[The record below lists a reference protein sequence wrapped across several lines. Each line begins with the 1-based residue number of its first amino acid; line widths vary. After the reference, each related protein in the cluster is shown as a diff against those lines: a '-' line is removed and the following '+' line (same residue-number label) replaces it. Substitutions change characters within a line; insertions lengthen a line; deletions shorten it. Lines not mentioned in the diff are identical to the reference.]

1 MHFLG
6 QFNSVFLCYFE
17 ETQDDLDGP
26 ASYLNALLGA
36 RLLSVKLLRDSVCVE
51 NLAQITNTISS
62 LSTGPDKDKCTLGNC
77 SAAISADLTTV
88 NAREYTFDLMGL
100 QLGSSTFW
108 NGDTITVLSAWIG
121 SESAVRTRLATG
133 IHVDSH
139 HPEFGGLLY
148 AAAFKD
154 DEPLARCLVGH
165 GVDVSKQHGAYDTA
179 LQLAAYRGSERVAR
193 FLLSAGADAGN
204 PTDAS
209 TGDGPYGS
217 SLGAAAS
224 AGHTEIVRLLL
235 ERPNTRPNLGN
246 SLEEVPLFLAAQRG
260 REPVVRVL
268 LERESVDPNA
278 ADDRGE
284 RPLLAAIE
292 NQHGSTVT
300 AFLQRADV
308 YLGYGSA
315 EMTPLQLA
323 IFHGDTGIIRLL
335 LARPDLYVD
344 HGKCDISPL
353 EVQFLQARTPTQ
365 QDEFEK
371 LLREHEGVHQLLRH
385 NPLLVK
391 RLLRWAAIEGD
402 LGVARLFTEK
412 FLENPNQWRDVN
424 GSSALHAAV
433 EYNQV
438 EMVEMLLDLEDLD
451 PDTIDHDWL
460 TPLMRAK
467 RYGHGEIVRLLEADP
482 RVKRRGF
489 D

>member
-6 QFNSVFLCYFE
+6 QFNSVFLSYFQ
-17 ETQDDLDGP
+17 ETQDDLDEP

-36 RLLSVKLLRDSVCVE
+36 RLLSVKLLRDSACVE
-51 NLAQITNTISS
+51 NLTQITNAISS

-77 SAAISADLTTV
+77 SAAISAALTTV

-100 QLGSSTFW
+100 QLGSSSFW
-108 NGDTITVLSAWIG
+108 NGDTITILSAWIG

-139 HPEFGGLLY
+139 HPELGGLLY
-148 AAAFKD
+148 AAAFND
-154 DEPLARCLVGH
+154 DEPLARCLVNH
-165 GVDVSKQHGAYDTA
+165 GVDVAKQHGAYDTA
-179 LQLAAYRGSERVAR
+179 LQLATYRGSERVVR
-193 FLLSAGADAGN
+193 LLLTAGADGGN
-204 PTDAS
+204 PQAS

-217 SLGAAAS
+217 PLGAAAS
-224 AGHTEIVRLLL
+224 AGHTEIVRPLL

-268 LERESVDPNA
+268 LELESVDPNV

-292 NQHGSTVT
+292 NKHESTVT

-335 LARPDLYVD
+335 LARRDLYVD
-344 HGKCDISPL
+344 HRKCDISPL
-353 EVQFLQARTPTQ
+353 EVQFLLARTPTQ

-412 FLENPNQWRDVN
+412 FLEDSNQ
-424 GSSALHAAV
+424 
-433 EYNQV
+433 
-438 EMVEMLLDLEDLD
+438 
-451 PDTIDHDWL
+451 
-460 TPLMRAK
+460 
-467 RYGHGEIVRLLEADP
+467 
-482 RVKRRGF
+482 
-489 D
+489 